1 MNIFDLLLA
10 THIFGGG
17 LSLLLG
23 MIILFLK
30 KGNRPHVLLGNIY
43 FSAMLIA
50 ALVAMPMCY
59 LHPNYFLFVIS
70 IFTSYMLLTGR
81 RSLGKTTLDKVNPI
95 DWALTGTMLIFGFAF
110 MTLGMSAIISANYFG
125 IVLVVFGGISLVFVY
140 QDYINFTG
148 KSKFKNF
155 WLTTHIQRM
164 IGSYV
169 ASITAFLVVNNTV
182 LPTVLV
188 WLLPTVLLVPLIIKW
203 TRKFGSLKSSK
214 SFAD

>member
-50 ALVAMPMCY
+50 ALVAIPMCY

-110 MTLGMSAIISANYFG
+110 ITLGISATISVNYFG
-125 IVLVVFGGISLVFVY
+125 VVLVVFGGISLVFVY

-155 WLTTHIQRM
+155 WLTAHIQRM